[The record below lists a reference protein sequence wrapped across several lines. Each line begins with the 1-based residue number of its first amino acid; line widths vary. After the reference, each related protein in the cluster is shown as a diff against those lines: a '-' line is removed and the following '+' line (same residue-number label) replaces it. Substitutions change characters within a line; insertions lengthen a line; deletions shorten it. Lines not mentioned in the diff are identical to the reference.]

1 MTFVQKN
8 YTLRATADE
17 EGHLYLVVGVWGT
30 SLGARGYFV
39 DNVHVLFTRVSPTLV
54 IHGGRYAS

>member
-17 EGHLYLVVGVWGT
+17 EGHIYLVVGVWGT

-39 DNVHVLFTRVSPTLV
+39 DNVHVFFTRVSP
-54 IHGGRYAS
+54 SS

>member
-17 EGHLYLVVGVWGT
+17 EGHIYLVVGVWGT

-39 DNVHVLFTRVSPTLV
+39 DNVHILFTRVSP
-54 IHGGRYAS
+54 SS